1 LIIHSLPP
9 NLIYSLF
16 LDMYGQNAYLFFK
29 LFVIKLIKGIGE
41 IMEKYVL
48 AIDQGTTSTR
58 AIIFNRKSDLIATSQ
73 MEFTQIHPHNGWVE
87 HDGEEILE
95 TVWGVVKNV
104 INKSGL
110 SLRDISAIGITNQR
124 ETTIMWD
131 KETGK
136 PVYNAIVWQSRQS
149 QAICDDLIKQGYQ
162 KLFQEKT
169 GLLINPYFSLSKI
182 KWILDNVKGAREL
195 ANKNRLLFGTIDTYL
210 AWHLSK
216 GKLHITDASNASRTM
231 LYNIKENKWDEEILE
246 IVGIPKSILPEVRNT
261 SEVYGYVKFEEI
273 DKDYEIPLASI
284 VGDQQASLFGQCCFT
299 EGEIKNTYGTGCFM
313 LMNTQDKLVYSN
325 TGLLSTI
332 AWQINGKVEYALE
345 GSVFVSGSAVQWL
358 RDGLRFFRKSS
369 DCENYLSRDNN
380 SNGVYFVP
388 AFVGLGTPYWDNDAR
403 GAIFGLTRATS
414 KENIIAATI
423 EAIAYQSKDVM
434 EVMQQE
440 AKVKIKHLAVDGGA
454 SINDYLMQFQANI
467 LNTKIIRPKCLE
479 TTALGAAY
487 LAGLAVGVWKDKE
500 EIKKMR
506 SIEKI
511 FTNKINDEVRYNLY
525 RGWKIA
531 VEATRHFKL

>member
-1 LIIHSLPP
+1 
-9 NLIYSLF
+9 
-16 LDMYGQNAYLFFK
+16 
-29 LFVIKLIKGIGE
+29 
-41 IMEKYVL
+41 MEKYVL